1 MANTH
6 KFTCSDDL
14 TEWLEEQARTQG
26 LSLASVIRL
35 ILYRKKQDE
44 ESTVRVA

>member
-14 TEWLEEQARTQG
+14 TDWLEEQARSQG

-35 ILYRKKQDE
+35 ILYRKKQEDE
-44 ESTVRVA
+44 TKVAA